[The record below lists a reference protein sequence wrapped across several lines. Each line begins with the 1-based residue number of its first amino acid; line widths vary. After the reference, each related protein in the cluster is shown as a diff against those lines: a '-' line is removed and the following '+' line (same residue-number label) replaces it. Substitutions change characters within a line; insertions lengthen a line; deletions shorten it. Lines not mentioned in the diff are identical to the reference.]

1 MKTRHLVLI
10 LGLTVAAGAAAAA
23 LNRGEPSVATPVAGD
38 GSNGEIARVVVTATR
53 EIPRV
58 VVIGHRAAAPGRS

>member
-1 MKTRHLVLI
+1 MKTRRLVLI

-23 LNRGEPSVATPVAGD
+23 LNRGEPSVATPVAD
-38 GSNGEIARVVVTATR
+38 EDSNAEIPRVVVSASR

>member
-1 MKTRHLVLI
+1 MKTSHLVLI
-10 LGLTVAAGAAAAA
+10 LGLTVAAGAAAAT
-23 LNRGEPSVATPVAGD
+23 LIRGEPSVAIPVAGD
-38 GSNGEIARVVVTATR
+38 YSNGEIPRVVVTATR